1 MKLRILALIGL
12 LALNGTVFAENWA
25 QWRGPFFNGSTTEKN
40 LPETWSKTENVIWSV
55 PMPGLSGATP
65 IIWEDKVFMS
75 TADAQKNLVL
85 MCLDRKDGKVL
96 WQQTVGFGD
105 RTTDQK
111 NNMASPSPVTDGKMV
126 WALFGTGD
134 LAAYDFSGKE
144 IWKRNLGK
152 DFGKLAYMWL
162 YGASPL
168 LYKDRLYISVLQRNP
183 PTYPHATDDKPERE
197 SFLLCIDPK
206 TGKDIWR
213 HIRKTDAIAE
223 SMESYATPIP
233 YQGKERD
240 EILVLGG
247 DYVTGHDPVTGKE
260 YWRCG
265 SLNSRKSHWWRIVT
279 SPVTTDG
286 FIFVSAPKKEP
297 LLAIR
302 EGGNGD
308 VTETHIAWRL
318 MENTPD
324 VCTPLVYNGKLFVLD
339 GDRKVMTCLD
349 PKTGKEIWKGDLE
362 VREVFKA
369 SPTAADGRIF
379 CISERGTVVI
389 LDAGDEFKILSKID
403 MGDFP
408 NRSSI
413 SISQGN
419 LFIRT
424 AGHLYCIGK
433 K

>member
-1 MKLRILALIGL
+1 MKFRILALIGL
-12 LALNGTVFAENWA
+12 LVVNGNAFAENWA

-65 IIWEDKVFMS
+65 IVWGDKVFMS
-75 TADAQKNLVL
+75 TADAQKNLLL

-105 RTTDQK
+105 RPTDQK
-111 NNMASPSPVTDGKMV
+111 NNMASASPVTDGKMV
-126 WALFGTGD
+126 WAMFGTGD

-152 DFGKLAYMWL
+152 DFGKLAHMWL

-183 PTYPHATDDKPERE
+183 PTYAHALDDKPERE
-197 SFLLCIDPK
+197 SFLLCVDPK

-213 HIRKTDAIAE
+213 QVRETDALAE
-223 SMESYATPIP
+223 SMESYATPLP
-233 YQGKERD
+233 YKGKKRE
-240 EILVLGG
+240 EIIVVGG
-247 DYVTGHDPVTGKE
+247 DYVTGHDPKSGKE
-260 YWRCG
+260 LWRCG
-265 SLNSRKSHWWRIVT
+265 SLNAKKSQWWRIVT
-279 SPVTTDG
+279 SPVAVDG
-286 FIFVSAPKKEP
+286 FIFASAPKKEP
-297 LLAIR
+297 LLAIK

-308 VTETHIAWRL
+308 ITESHISWRL
-318 MENTPD
+318 TENTPD
-324 VCTPLVYNGKLFVLD
+324 VCTPLVYKGKLFVLD
-339 GDRKVMTCLD
+339 GDKKVMTCLD
-349 PKTGKEIWKGDLE
+349 PKTGKEIWRGDLG
-362 VREVFKA
+362 VREVFKS
-369 SPTAADGRIF
+369 SPTGADDKIY
-379 CISERGTVVI
+379 CMSERGTVVV
-389 LDAGDEFKILSKID
+389 LSAGDEFKILSKIE

-413 SISQGN
+413 VAAHGN

-424 AGHLYCIGK
+424 AETLYCIGK